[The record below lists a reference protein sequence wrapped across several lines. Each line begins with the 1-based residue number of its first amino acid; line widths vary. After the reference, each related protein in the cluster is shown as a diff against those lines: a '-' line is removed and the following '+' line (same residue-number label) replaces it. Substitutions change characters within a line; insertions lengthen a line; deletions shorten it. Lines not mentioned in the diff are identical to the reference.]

1 MMKDDGDLLLDRR
14 YIESP
19 CSLQDERG
27 RLLQLQ
33 SLACIAGLLLATRLF
48 LLSAEVGISAVYVR
62 PSGLKYPCCSLV
74 MVPASFS

>member
-1 MMKDDGDLLLDRR
+1 MVIFFSIAATLRVHAVCKMNVAV
-14 YIESP
+14 
-19 CSLQDERG
+19 
-27 RLLQLQ
+27 QLQ

-62 PSGLKYPCCSLV
+62 PSGLKDPSCSLV